1 MTASAVTGAAHVSWR
16 LRISSN
22 AASGRRVARPATS
35 FRRGTGGRNRSL
47 GATLT
52 DDVSRREQLE
62 GEDDEEREEE
72 GEPTAEDL
80 DAEARDLLQWP
91 ELSAQV
97 RAFTATTLGV
107 RACTPTLPLGATP
120 EESATL
126 LAETTAAATLRDVH
140 GGFPRD
146 VFEGTKDVRPWIA
159 GAARGRVL
167 SGSSLADVATT
178 AAACAKV
185 HALIHAPNDEALEPL
200 RRLAAPLVAV
210 PEELEREIRRCVMI
224 PGGNVLDDASE
235 KLAAIRAE
243 RRETERTLRALLQQK
258 AQHMQKKNF
267 AERAQI
273 VIRLGR
279 ECIPIK
285 AGAQSEMDGVVLDSS
300 STGQTVFKEPA
311 EAVPL
316 NNRILELATEEDA
329 EVERVLSALT
339 AMVVGDDGGA
349 SILNATET
357 MAALDLASARAS
369 HAMWLGARPA
379 ELVVV
384 SSEAGVGSESAV
396 HLPGMQHPLLLE
408 RHLPK
413 LPRGGK
419 VGEEETVRGF
429 DEREEDG
436 EEEEEE
442 EGARF
447 QSRADA
453 REAVVP
459 VDFVVPP
466 STSLVAIT
474 GPNTGGKTASLKA
487 LGLALL
493 MARAGLH
500 IPAGGDGSD
509 SESEPSRVPWTRR
522 VLADLGDAQS
532 LNLDGGLSTFSAHL
546 VRLQRILRASDEERD
561 GNHGV
566 VVLLDEPGGGTD
578 PAEGAAL
585 AAAVLRA
592 SQTRSLLTVA
602 TSHYEEVK
610 ALAESG
616 LAGAANAAV
625 EFDAETLRPTYRLLW
640 GEFGQSNA
648 ISIAA
653 GLGLAPELVEAAEK
667 RWRRQQRAAA
677 AATGDTSFDDA
688 DDIQEL
694 ADALERERETQER
707 RAVEAS
713 LALDR
718 AEDLH
723 AEVVERG
730 ARLLDLRTRLAMEAA
745 ETRAREGMEEALAL
759 IDLVDAREELDEVVR
774 GLMPPGWTLDE
785 RGDAVPAEE
794 GEGMEDGPGW
804 RSRRRWTPTVGE
816 TVVVRQLG
824 GAEAEVVEIDGADV
838 TVRLGGLVTRTP
850 LAGVSPTSKF

>member
-1 MTASAVTGAAHVSWR
+1 MSWR

-22 AASGRRVARPATS
+22 AASGRVARPATS
-35 FRRGTGGRNRSL
+35 FRRRNRSL

-62 GEDDEEREEE
+62 GEDDEEQEEE

-97 RAFTATTLGV
+97 RAFTATALGV

-224 PGGNVLDDASE
+224 PGGNVLDDASDE
-235 KLAAIRAE
+235 LAAIRAE
-243 RRETERTLRALLQQK
+243 RRETERELRALLQRM
-258 AQHMQKKNF
+258 AQHMQNKNF

-349 SILNATET
+349 SILNATEA

-384 SSEAGVGSESAV
+384 SSESGVCSESAV

-436 EEEEEE
+436 EVEEDEDEEE

-509 SESEPSRVPWTRR
+509 STETPRVPWTRR

-532 LNLDGGLSTFSAHL
+532 LELDGGLSTFSAHL
-546 VRLQRILRASDEERD
+546 VRLQRILRASDETCD
-561 GNHGV
+561 GNHSV

-616 LAGAANAAV
+616 LCGAANAAV

-653 GLGLAPELVEAAEK
+653 GLGLAPELVKAAEK

-677 AATGDTSFDDA
+677 KEGDTSFDDA

-707 RAVEAS
+707 RANEARS
-713 LALDR
+713 ALDR

-723 AEVVERG
+723 AEIVERG

-785 RGDAVPAEE
+785 RGDAVPADE
-794 GEGMEDGPGW
+794 GEGTEDDRDGPGW
-804 RSRRRWTPTVGE
+804 RSGRRWTPTVGE

>member
-1 MTASAVTGAAHVSWR
+1 
-16 LRISSN
+16 
-22 AASGRRVARPATS
+22 
-35 FRRGTGGRNRSL
+35 
-47 GATLT
+47 
-52 DDVSRREQLE
+52 
-62 GEDDEEREEE
+62 
-72 GEPTAEDL
+72 
-80 DAEARDLLQWP
+80 
-91 ELSAQV
+91 
-97 RAFTATTLGV
+97 
-107 RACTPTLPLGATP
+107 
-120 EESATL
+120 
-126 LAETTAAATLRDVH
+126 
-140 GGFPRD
+140 
-146 VFEGTKDVRPWIA
+146 
-159 GAARGRVL
+159 
-167 SGSSLADVATT
+167 
-178 AAACAKV
+178 
-185 HALIHAPNDEALEPL
+185 
-200 RRLAAPLVAV
+200 
-210 PEELEREIRRCVMI
+210 
-224 PGGNVLDDASE
+224 
-235 KLAAIRAE
+235 
-243 RRETERTLRALLQQK
+243 
-258 AQHMQKKNF
+258 MQKKNF

-349 SILNATET
+349 SILNATEA

-419 VGEEETVRGF
+419 VGEEETVQGF

-500 IPAGGDGSD
+500 IPSGGDGQ
-509 SESEPSRVPWTRR
+509 PSRVPWTRR

-585 AAAVLRA
+585 AAAVLRT

-653 GLGLAPELVEAAEK
+653 DGSGAGAVEAAEK
-667 RWRRQQRAAA
+667 RWAGARAAA

-688 DDIQEL
+688 TICEPRMRSS
-694 ADALERERETQER
+694 ARGR
-707 RAVEAS
+707 RKSAGPGRRVWRSTGRRTSTPRRSWAPGCS
-713 LALDR
+713 TPDP
-718 AEDLH
+718 
-723 AEVVERG
+723 
-730 ARLLDLRTRLAMEAA
+730 ARDGGGGD
-745 ETRAREGMEEALAL
+745 AREGGHGGSAAL
-759 IDLVDAREELDEVVR
+759 INLVDAREE
-774 GLMPPGWTLDE
+774 PT
-785 RGDAVPAEE
+785 
-794 GEGMEDGPGW
+794 
-804 RSRRRWTPTVGE
+804 RSC
-816 TVVVRQLG
+816 
-824 GAEAEVVEIDGADV
+824 AA
-838 TVRLGGLVTRTP
+838 
-850 LAGVSPTSKF
+850 